1 MNRKVLLCCM
11 LIAGAASPV
20 VAHHSFSMFDETREV
35 VLKGAVKE
43 FQWSNPHTWIQLN
56 VTDTGSVVEWQKT
69 AYEIIAGDWSSD
81 VCSSD
86 LSNPHTCIQLNVT
99 DTSGKVVEWSIEGGS
114 PNLLGRQGWKRNT
127 FKPGDQVEITVHPL
141 RDGQPGGSFM
151 RAVLPD
157 GRTLGRNP

>member
-1 MNRKVLLCCM
+1 MHKRLLLSC
-11 LIAGAASPV
+11 LFLTAAALPA
-20 VAHHSFSMFDETREV
+20 VAHHSFSMFDETKEV

-56 VTDTGSVVEWQKT
+56 VTD
-69 AYEIIAGDWSSD
+69 A
-81 VCSSD
+81 
-86 LSNPHTCIQLNVT
+86 
-99 DTSGKVVEWSIEGGS
+99 SGNVVEWSIEGGS

-127 FKPGDQVEITVHPL
+127 LKTGDQIEVTVHPL

-151 RAVLPD
+151 RAVLAD

>member
-1 MNRKVLLCCM
+1 MRKRLL
-11 LIAGAASPV
+11 LSFLFFAGAALPV

-56 VTDTGSVVEWQKT
+56 VTDASG
-69 AYEIIAGDWSSD
+69 
-81 VCSSD
+81 
-86 LSNPHTCIQLNVT
+86 NVI
-99 DTSGKVVEWSIEGGS
+99 EWSIEGGS

-127 FKPGDQVEITVHPL
+127 LKPGDQVEITVHPL

-151 RAVLPD
+151 RAVLAD